1 MREYCTITKGGL
13 SNAAVLATLRK
24 NIFRF
29 LIEKPNK
36 AKKILTQIAFADDS
50 LALSANELT
59 MLRKAVEASGEVI
72 FMTDQEG
79 VITYINPEFSRIY
92 GYESPEVI
100 GKTTPRILKSGKM
113 SPQDYEQFWSRLN
126 NKEIVR
132 GEFINK
138 CKNGNLVMVEGSANP
153 ILDERGNII
162 GFLAIQRD
170 ITERLGNKEALESA
184 VAFQQSILDGIDY
197 SIMVIGTDYRIIL
210 MNAAARRFAAN
221 GSGTDPQLYCFQVSH
236 QRDMPCDGSDHPCPL
251 AQVQK
256 SRQSLTV
263 EHKHY
268 QANGELRCVEVIAS
282 PLWSKDGS
290 FQGVIESIRDI
301 TERMKSNDQLRQYSW
316 RLRTLASKTADV
328 VEAERQHLAQELHD
342 QVGQKLTVLGINL
355 NIVQSKL
362 SPDVDKSIQ
371 FYLEDSILLVEQTT
385 ERIRDV
391 MANLRPPLLDDYGLI
406 AALRWF
412 CDQFTRRTNIAA
424 SVVGKETEARLAPRV
439 ENALF
444 RIAQEAITNIAKHAQ
459 ASKLTV
465 KLEATETSFQLVIT
479 DDGIG
484 FDTTKSSEPND
495 ELGWG
500 LLTMAERAEAVGGQC
515 SIVSASGRGTMVI
528 VDVPL

>member
-1 MREYCTITKGGL
+1 MKEYRTITIEGL
-13 SNAAVLATLRK
+13 SNAALLATLRK
-24 NIFRF
+24 NIFHY
-29 LIEKPNK
+29 LVEKHNK
-36 AKKILTQIAFADDS
+36 ANQTLTKIASPDAG
-50 LALSANELT
+50 LALSPNELA

-72 FMTDQEG
+72 FMTDREG
-79 VITYINPEFSRIY
+79 VITFINPEFSRFY
-92 GYESPEVI
+92 GYQSPEVI

-113 SPQDYEQFWSRLN
+113 SPQDYKLFWSRLI
-126 NKEIVR
+126 NKEIVK
-132 GEFINK
+132 GEFINR
-138 CKNGNLVMVEGSANP
+138 CKNGTLVMVEGSANP
-153 ILDERGNII
+153 IMDEKENII

-170 ITERLGNKEALESA
+170 ITERLGNKEALEFA
-184 VAFQQSILDGIDY
+184 LAFQQSILDGIDY

-210 MNAAARRFAAN
+210 MNAAARRFATK
-221 GSGTDPQLYCFQVSH
+221 GSGTVPQPYCYQISH
-236 QRDMPCDGSDHPCPL
+236 QRDLPCDGSDHPCPL
-251 AQVQK
+251 AQVQETK
-256 SRQSLTV
+256 RSLTV

-268 QANGELRCVEVIAS
+268 QANGELSSVEVIAS

-301 TERMKSNDQLRQYSW
+301 TERMKSNDQLRQYSS
-316 RLRTLASKTADV
+316 RLRALASKSSDV
-328 VEAERQHLAQELHD
+328 VETERKHLTQELHD
-342 QVGQKLTVLGINL
+342 QVGQKLTALGINL
-355 NIVQSKL
+355 NIVKSKL
-362 SPDVDKSIQ
+362 SQDVDKSIQ
-371 FYLEDSILLVEQTT
+371 FILHDSISLVEQTT
-385 ERIRDV
+385 ECIRDV

-412 CDQFTRRTNIAA
+412 CDQFTRRTNVAA

-439 ENALF
+439 ELAMF

-465 KLEATETSFQLVIT
+465 KLATTESSFQMVIK

-484 FDTTKSSEPND
+484 FDTTKSFEPND

-500 LLTMAERAEAVGGQC
+500 LLTMADRAEAVDGHC